1 MRRKSNKRNKRRVRN
16 SNSRP
21 SRQLA
26 TRTNLPSFNNDITVT
41 KTIRYVVTTSG
52 HNQIKFSD
60 ILNLIVVPVS
70 TTTAYCL
77 LKAAR
82 LVEIKVWAIDTTS
95 SSPLGSGNECIVTW
109 LSSLGKEKTIRGTQM
124 GIQPAFVKTKPPSDS
139 LSKFWC
145 NVNTVGLTVVIA
157 DIFTPANGSI
167 VDITYQLQFC
177 NDQPARLITISSGIV
192 GEVSYNNYADYSNQ
206 GYQDYAP

>member
-1 MRRKSNKRNKRRVRN
+1 MRRKSNRKKRRVRN

-26 TRTNLPSFNNDITVT
+26 TRTNLPSYNNDITVT
-41 KTIRYVVTTSG
+41 KTFRYVVNTSG

-60 ILNLIVVPVS
+60 ILNLIVLPVS
-70 TTTAYCL
+70 VSTAYCL
-77 LKAAR
+77 LKAAK
-82 LVEIKVWAIDTTS
+82 LVEIKVWAIDTTA

-124 GIQPAFVKTKPPSDS
+124 GIQPAFVKTRPPSDS

-145 NVNTVGLTVVIA
+145 NTTTVGLTTVIC
-157 DIFTPANGSI
+157 DIFTPSNGSI

-177 NDQPARLITISSGIV
+177 NDQPARLITISSGIL
-192 GEVSYNNYADYSNQ
+192 GEVSYNNFTDYSNQ